1 MEVSKPIEER
11 MRALEDK
18 VWTLEVVQR
27 AVLQASGMDAK
38 ELEELLENVKPGSR
52 ERAEIVD
59 RATERLLDSL
69 GWRSKD

>member
-52 ERAEIVD
+52 E
-59 RATERLLDSL
+59 
-69 GWRSKD
+69 